1 MKKEISI
8 PQGTKATMYQDGS
21 NFTCK
26 TNAWK
31 MNEKLKKIG
40 KELEFLR
47 EKQGIT
53 GYSTLKS
60 LKIPSHVIKSVTE
73 GSKNYTI
80 ITLLKL
86 LAEVG
91 KTIKIVEKD

>member
-1 MKKEISI
+1 
-8 PQGTKATMYQDGS
+8 
-21 NFTCK
+21 
-26 TNAWK
+26 
-31 MNEKLKKIG
+31 MNKKLKQIG

-47 EKQGIT
+47 EKQGLT
-53 GYSTLKS
+53 SYSTLKS

-91 KTIKIVEKD
+91 KTIKIIDNE